1 MKFRNPVQS
10 LERIFGRIRK
20 TGLRYDESG
29 ITAAAGEEM
38 NYQESVNYLY
48 SLGHETLAMKLGLN
62 SMRNLSKA
70 FDEPQKKYPAV
81 HIAGTNG
88 KGSTAAM
95 TASIARAAGLRVGLY
110 TSPHLISVTERIR
123 VGEDEIAEEDFAR
136 LATAVREASEKLV
149 ADKVLPAPPT
159 FFEQMTMI
167 AFLYF
172 AEREVDLAVLEVG
185 LGGRLDATNICEPVV
200 TAITPVGFDHQQYLG
215 DTLTSI
221 AGEKAGIVKPCVP
234 VVVAPQEDEAMKA
247 INTRCEELNA
257 PMIETSEPFEVE
269 AADGAENIGRY
280 RFRYRT
286 SGAEYNAR
294 LNLRG
299 RHQITNALVAIHIA
313 EQLRI
318 AGFDIPSPAIV
329 EGLSKAE
336 WPGRLEMIRV
346 SPSPAPLLLD
356 GAHNVA
362 GGRALRN
369 FLDEH
374 FSGVPITIVFGAMA
388 DKAIAEMAGILF
400 PAARRII
407 LTKVANL
414 RAAEPATIAEEVA
427 GLDLNV
433 VCASSV
439 AEALT
444 EASRVTP
451 PEGLI
456 VACGSLFLAGEIKQS
471 VQNPAPYGERERP
484 GPP

>member
-1 MKFRNPVQS
+1 
-10 LERIFGRIRK
+10 
-20 TGLRYDESG
+20 
-29 ITAAAGEEM
+29 M
-38 NYQESVNYLY
+38 NYQEAIKYLY

-62 SMRNLSKA
+62 SVRSLSKA
-70 FDEPQKKYPAV
+70 FDEPQKKFPAV

-95 TASIARAAGLRVGLY
+95 VASIARAAGMRTGLY
-110 TSPHLISVTERIR
+110 TSPHLISATERIR

-136 LATAVREASEKLV
+136 LATVVREAGERLV
-149 ADKVLPAPPT
+149 ADQVLPAPPT

-215 DTLTSI
+215 DTLAAI
-221 AGEKAGIVKPCVP
+221 AGEKAGIIKPGVP

-247 INTRCEELNA
+247 IIARCEELNA
-257 PMIETSEPFEVE
+257 PMIETAKPFEVE
-269 AADGAENIGRY
+269 AAVGAENIGRY

-286 SGAEYNAR
+286 SVGEYDAQ

-299 RHQITNALVAIHIA
+299 RHQITNALVAIHLA

-318 AGFDIPSPAIV
+318 AGFDIPAPAIV
-329 EGLSKAE
+329 EGLSDAE

-362 GGRALRN
+362 GARALRD

-374 FSGVPITIVFGAMA
+374 FSRVPITIVFGAMA
-388 DKAIAEMAGILF
+388 DKAIAEMAEILF
-400 PAARRII
+400 PVAQQII
-407 LTKVANL
+407 LTKIANV
-414 RAAEPATIAEEVA
+414 RAAEPSAMAEAIASLNRSVA
-427 GLDLNV
+427 
-433 VCASSV
+433 CAGNV

-456 VACGSLFLAGEIKQS
+456 VACGSLFLAGEIKQC
-471 VQNPAPYGERERP
+471 VRP
-484 GPP
+484 HTG

>member
-1 MKFRNPVQS
+1 
-10 LERIFGRIRK
+10 
-20 TGLRYDESG
+20 
-29 ITAAAGEEM
+29 M
-38 NYQESVNYLY
+38 NYQEAVKYLY

-62 SMRNLSKA
+62 SVRNLSKA

-95 TASIARAAGLRVGLY
+95 VASIARAAGMRVGLY
-110 TSPHLISVTERIR
+110 TSPHLVSVKERIR
-123 VGEDEIAEEDFAR
+123 VGKDEIAPEDFAR
-136 LATAVREASEKLV
+136 LATEVRAAGEKLV
-149 ADKVLPAPPT
+149 VEKALPAPPT

-172 AEREVDLAVLEVG
+172 DERAVDLAVLEVG

-221 AGEKAGIVKPCVP
+221 AGEKAGIVKSGVP
-234 VVVAPQEDEAMKA
+234 VMVAPQEDEAMKA
-247 INTRCEELNA
+247 IIARCEELNA
-257 PMIETSEPFEVE
+257 PMIETSKPFEVE

-286 SGAEYNAR
+286 LHGEYDAR
-294 LNLRG
+294 LSLRG

-318 AGFDIPSPAIV
+318 AGFDIPPPAIV

-336 WPGRLEMIRV
+336 WPGRLEIIRV
-346 SPSPAPLLLD
+346 SASQAPLLLD
-356 GAHNVA
+356 GAHNPA
-362 GGRALRN
+362 GARALRD

-374 FSGVPITIVFGAMA
+374 FPSVPITLIFGAMA
-388 DKAIAEMAGILF
+388 DKAIAEMAKILF
-400 PAARRII
+400 PAARQII
-407 LTKVANL
+407 LTKIANV

-427 GLDLNV
+427 GLNQNT
-433 VCASSV
+433 VCANSV

-444 EASRVTP
+444 EASRVTSP
-451 PEGLI
+451 AGLI
-456 VACGSLFLAGEIKQS
+456 VACGSLFLAGEIKQCAGP
-471 VQNPAPYGERERP
+471 QNASHNFV
-484 GPP
+484 